1 MINRIVFISTFLFY
15 CLLFNHSFPTNPNRI
30 TNCYKLILFYLQLYN
45 LHLLNAFAILIFE
58 GLPFGRDEFNQL
70 PIQWRVLRLNVE
82 LLPWNVIEKV
92 LATYTTNCTKH
103 MAGKYFKSEER
114 ACIAY
119 MEKHCRLTF
128 LKFESVYCVTV
139 IEL

>member
-1 MINRIVFISTFLFY
+1 MRS
-15 CLLFNHSFPTNPNRI
+15 S
-30 TNCYKLILFYLQLYN
+30 
-45 LHLLNAFAILIFE
+45 ILIFE

-103 MAGKYFKSEER
+103 MAGKYFK
-114 ACIAY
+114 A
-119 MEKHCRLTF
+119 K
-128 LKFESVYCVTV
+128 ESVHRVYGKA
-139 IEL
+139 L